1 MDEIRL
7 VPAFLAVLR
16 RDLSLALRA
25 PGELAN
31 PVIFFV
37 MIASLFPLAVS
48 AASETLRQISPG
60 VIWVAALLAS
70 LISMEQLFR
79 GDFEDG
85 TLEQFALAPQP
96 LAVLV
101 LAKLCAHWLIT
112 GLPLV
117 IVSPLLAL
125 FMHYP
130 WQALPQLMAG
140 LALGTP
146 VLGALGAVGLSLTV
160 GVRRGGL
167 LLALLVLPL
176 YVPVLIFGAGSA
188 DAAASGL
195 GVTGQLELLGAMA
208 ALALTLAPLAA
219 AAGLRI
225 SLD

>member
-1 MDEIRL
+1 MGDFPL
-7 VPAFLAVLR
+7 FGAFFAVLR
-16 RDLSLALRA
+16 RDLALALRA

-31 PVIFFV
+31 PVIFFL
-37 MIASLFPLAVS
+37 MIASLFPLGVS
-48 AASETLRQISPG
+48 AAPETLRQIAPG

-96 LAVLV
+96 LAWLV
-101 LAKLCAHWLIT
+101 LAKLLAHWLVT

-117 IVSPLLAL
+117 LVSPLLAL
-125 FMHYP
+125 FMNYP
-130 WQALPQLMAG
+130 WTAVPQLMAG

-146 VLGALGAVGLSLTV
+146 VLGALGAVGLALTV

-176 YVPVLIFGAGSA
+176 YIPVLIFGAGSA

-195 GVTGQLELLGAMA
+195 PVIGQLELLGAMSV
-208 ALALTLAPLAA
+208 LALTLAPIAA

>member
-1 MDEIRL
+1 MGEAPL
-7 VPAFLAVLR
+7 AAAFTAILR
-16 RDLSLALRA
+16 RDLALALRA
-25 PGELAN
+25 PGEIVN

-37 MIASLFPLAVS
+37 MIATLFPLAVS
-48 AASETLRQISPG
+48 AAPETLRQIAPG

-70 LISMEQLFR
+70 LISMEPLFR
-79 GDFEDG
+79 SDFEDG
-85 TLEQFALAPQP
+85 SLEQLALAPQP
-96 LAVLV
+96 LAWLV
-101 LAKLCAHWLIT
+101 LAKLVAHWLIT

-117 IVSPLLAL
+117 VFSPLLAL
-125 FMHYP
+125 FMQYP
-130 WQALPQLMAG
+130 WAALPQLMAG

-146 VLGALGAVGLSLTV
+146 VLGALGAIGLSLTV

-176 YVPVLIFGAGSA
+176 YVPVLIFGASSA

-195 GVTGQLELLGAMA
+195 PVSGQLQLLGAMA